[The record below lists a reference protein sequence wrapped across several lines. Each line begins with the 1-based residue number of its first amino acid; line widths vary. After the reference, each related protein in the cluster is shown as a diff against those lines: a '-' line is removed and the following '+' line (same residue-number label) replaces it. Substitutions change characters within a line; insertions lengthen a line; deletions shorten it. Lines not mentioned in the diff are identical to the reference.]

1 MGGRILPGT
10 LPKREIGADMGKY
23 SELHIQLEQK
33 VDTFLKDQSE
43 ENSSLLIA
51 EFTKL
56 ILEDADIL
64 IDGIPDDEEPGKY
77 DPSGFEGPDHRFY
90 FHMFTSK
97 LRFDDSDAKNP
108 MVTKLKAVLDQVFVN
123 EQLGGFSVNYKN
135 GEGTVLIT
143 KEDIYHGL
151 QAAIEASQKH

>member
-1 MGGRILPGT
+1 M
-10 LPKREIGADMGKY
+10 AKY
-23 SELHIQLEQK
+23 SELHLQLEQK
-33 VDTFLKDQSE
+33 LNQYLAEQTD

-64 IDGIPDDEEPGKY
+64 IDGSPDEEEPDKY

-97 LRFDDSDAKNP
+97 LRFDESEAEKP
-108 MVTKLKAVLDQVFVN
+108 MVTKLKGVLDQVFSN
-123 EQLGGFSVNYKN
+123 EALGGFSLNYKKN
-135 GEGTVLIT
+135 AGTVLIT
-143 KEDIYHGL
+143 KEDIYQGL
-151 QAAIEASQKH
+151 QTAIEAAQKH